1 MNILNANEWAAI
13 SGLLPIHLTAEGN
26 MDRFIMLDGGFYDF
40 CLDLTKEE
48 RDLSNYSSDAWS
60 SNAKNYVYIDDNK
73 VKVYN
78 WLKDEPESIPLKIV
92 KEKFVQFVNI
102 LNKNSYRTSDDVMP
116 FVLSLFR
123 QMRNQTHEKKE
134 PLEALNLLYKLLISL
149 QEDNINST
157 VCEKWGILDIDE
169 PQGFDTLIEYIRKG
183 CRNIQPNLDLIL
195 RHSSGVLFQE
205 AHREALS
212 FDTQYNLF
220 GEMSSSIELKSPTL
234 YSFKYT
240 LYSTILSS

>member
-1 MNILNANEWAAI
+1 MVMVYLSFFAQQILISIVAIIILLFVLIAWAI
-13 SGLLPIHLTAEGN
+13 
-26 MDRFIMLDGGFYDF
+26 
-40 CLDLTKEE
+40 K
-48 RDLSNYSSDAWS
+48 
-60 SNAKNYVYIDDNK
+60 
-73 VKVYN
+73 
-78 WLKDEPESIPLKIV
+78 KIV

-234 YSFKYT
+234 YSSIHYT
-240 LYSTILSS
+240 PQYIFVGCKDTIIILIFNTLR